1 MRRGP
6 LMGKEGTM
14 AGLDEDKRGATPDH
28 ARKRGVIP
36 LIVALVV
43 LLAVA
48 VCGIAYFVMQNAAAE
63 KIRAEQQALGPES
76 SPEEPPTDEPVED
89 TRPVNPVDFPTLK
102 AEHPDIYAWISIP
115 DTQVDYPV
123 VQSAV
128 DDNFYLRRDLD
139 GNYSVYGSIYSQS
152 MNATDFSDP
161 VTVLYG
167 HNSSDGLMFADLHK
181 FEDPTYF
188 DEHEEMYIYTPGHIL
203 TYRIISAYRY
213 DDRHILNS
221 FDFSDPEVRQEYF
234 ASVLNPVSMVVN
246 VREGVTLSPEDRIVQ
261 LSTCPRE
268 GSVSGGRYLVTGV
281 LVSDVETR

>member
-1 MRRGP
+1 
-6 LMGKEGTM
+6 MGKRE
-14 AGLDEDKRGATPDH
+14 ERGAQG
-28 ARKRGVIP
+28 ARPSRRKGVVP
-36 LIVALVV
+36 LVAALVV
-43 LLAVA
+43 LLAIAGCGVA
-48 VCGIAYFVMQNAAAE
+48 YLVMQNMAAE
-63 KIRAEQQALGPES
+63 RVRAEQQEGPDLEA
-76 SPEEPPTDEPVED
+76 PTEQAPTEPVED
-89 TRPVNPVDFPTLK
+89 ARPANPVDFPTLK
-102 AEHPDIYAWISIP
+102 AEHPDVYAWITIP
-115 DTQVDYPV
+115 DTQVNYPV
-123 VQSAV
+123 VQSAT

-181 FEDPTYF
+181 FEDPEYF
-188 DEHEEMYIYTPGHIL
+188 AAHEDMYIYTPGHIL

-221 FDFSDPEVRQEYF
+221 FDFSDPEVRQQYF
-234 ASVLNPVSMVVN
+234 ESVLNPVSMVVN
-246 VREGVTLSPEDRIVQ
+246 VREGATLSADDRIVQ

-268 GSVSGGRYLVTGV
+268 GSVSGNRYLVTGV

>member
-1 MRRGP
+1 
-6 LMGKEGTM
+6 MGKRE
-14 AGLDEDKRGATPDH
+14 ERGAQG
-28 ARKRGVIP
+28 ASSSRRKGVVP
-36 LIVALVV
+36 LVAALVV
-43 LLAVA
+43 LLAIAGCGVA
-48 VCGIAYFVMQNAAAE
+48 YLVMQNVAAE
-63 KIRAEQQALGPES
+63 RVRAEQQEGPDLEA
-76 SPEEPPTDEPVED
+76 PAEQAPTEPVED
-89 TRPVNPVDFPTLK
+89 ARPANPVDFPTLK
-102 AEHPDIYAWISIP
+102 AEHPDVYAWITIP
-115 DTQVDYPV
+115 DTQVNYPV
-123 VQSAV
+123 VQSAT

-181 FEDPTYF
+181 FEDPEYF
-188 DEHEEMYIYTPGHIL
+188 AAHEDMYIYTPGHIL

-221 FDFSDPEVRQEYF
+221 FDFSDPEVRQQYF
-234 ASVLNPVSMVVN
+234 ESVLNPVSMVVN
-246 VREGVTLSPEDRIVQ
+246 VLDGATLSADDRIVQ

-268 GSVSGGRYLVTGV
+268 GSVSGNRYLVTGV

>member
-1 MRRGP
+1 
-6 LMGKEGTM
+6 MGKRE
-14 AGLDEDKRGATPDH
+14 ERGAQG
-28 ARKRGVIP
+28 ASSSRRKGVVP
-36 LIVALVV
+36 LVAALVV
-43 LLAVA
+43 LLAIA
-48 VCGIAYFVMQNAAAE
+48 GCGVAYFVMQNMAAE
-63 KIRAEQQALGPES
+63 RVRAEQQEGPDLEA
-76 SPEEPPTDEPVED
+76 PTEQAPTEPVED
-89 TRPVNPVDFPTLK
+89 ARPANPVDFPTLK
-102 AEHPDIYAWISIP
+102 AEHPDVYAWITIP
-115 DTQVDYPV
+115 DTQVNYPV
-123 VQSAV
+123 VQSAT

-181 FEDPTYF
+181 FEDPEYF
-188 DEHEEMYIYTPGHIL
+188 AAHEDMYIYTPGHIL

-221 FDFSDPEVRQEYF
+221 FDFSDPEVRQQYF
-234 ASVLNPVSMVVN
+234 ESVLNPVSMVVN
-246 VREGVTLSPEDRIVQ
+246 VREGATLSADDRIVQ

-268 GSVSGGRYLVTGV
+268 GSVSGNRYLVTGV

>member
-1 MRRGP
+1 M
-6 LMGKEGTM
+6 
-14 AGLDEDKRGATPDH
+14 
-28 ARKRGVIP
+28 
-36 LIVALVV
+36 
-43 LLAVA
+43 
-48 VCGIAYFVMQNAAAE
+48 
-63 KIRAEQQALGPES
+63 
-76 SPEEPPTDEPVED
+76 
-89 TRPVNPVDFPTLK
+89 
-102 AEHPDIYAWISIP
+102 
-115 DTQVDYPV
+115 
-123 VQSAV
+123 VQSSV

-181 FEDPTYF
+181 FEDPEYF
-188 DEHEEMYIYTPGHIL
+188 AAHEDLYIYTPGHIL

-221 FDFSDPEVRQEYF
+221 FDFSDPEVRQRYF
-234 ASVLNPVSMVVN
+234 DSVLNPVSMVVN
-246 VREGVTLSPEDRIVQ
+246 VREGATLSADDRIVQ

>member
-1 MRRGP
+1 MP
-6 LMGKEGTM
+6 LV
-14 AGLDEDKRGATPDH
+14 A
-28 ARKRGVIP
+28 
-36 LIVALVV
+36 ALVV
-43 LLAVA
+43 LLAIAGCGVA
-48 VCGIAYFVMQNAAAE
+48 YLVMQNMAAE
-63 KIRAEQQALGPES
+63 RVRDEQQEGPDLEAPAEQA
-76 SPEEPPTDEPVED
+76 PTEPVED
-89 TRPVNPVDFPTLK
+89 ARPANPVDFPTLK
-102 AEHPDIYAWISIP
+102 AEHPDVYAWITIP
-115 DTQVDYPV
+115 DTQVNYPV
-123 VQSAV
+123 VQSAT

-181 FEDPTYF
+181 FEDPEYF
-188 DEHEEMYIYTPGHIL
+188 AAHEDMYIYTPGHIL

-221 FDFSDPEVRQEYF
+221 FDFSDPEVRQQYF
-234 ASVLNPVSMVVN
+234 ESVLNPVSMVVN
-246 VREGVTLSPEDRIVQ
+246 VREGATLSADDRIVQ

-268 GSVSGGRYLVTGV
+268 GSVSGNRYLVTGV

>member
-1 MRRGP
+1 
-6 LMGKEGTM
+6 M
-14 AGLDEDKRGATPDH
+14 APRPCGEKNSPP
-28 ARKRGVIP
+28 ARP
-36 LIVALVV
+36 A
-43 LLAVA
+43 
-48 VCGIAYFVMQNAAAE
+48 
-63 KIRAEQQALGPES
+63 
-76 SPEEPPTDEPVED
+76 
-89 TRPVNPVDFPTLK
+89 NPVDFPTLK
-102 AEHPDIYAWISIP
+102 AEHPDVYAWITIP
-115 DTQVDYPV
+115 DTQVNYPV
-123 VQSAV
+123 VQSAT

-181 FEDPTYF
+181 FEDPEYF
-188 DEHEEMYIYTPGHIL
+188 ATHEDMYIYTPGHIL

-221 FDFSDPEVRQEYF
+221 FDFSDPEVRQQYF
-234 ASVLNPVSMVVN
+234 ESVLNPVSMVVN
-246 VREGVTLSPEDRIVQ
+246 VREGATLSADDRIVQ

-268 GSVSGGRYLVTGV
+268 GSVSGNRYLVTGV

>member
-1 MRRGP
+1 MSGLGKVEKHGGARRRGVVP
-6 LMGKEGTM
+6 L
-14 AGLDEDKRGATPDH
+14 
-28 ARKRGVIP
+28 V
-36 LIVALVV
+36 VALVV

-48 VCGIAYFVMQNAAAE
+48 GCGIAYFVMQGAAAE
-63 KIRAEQQALGPES
+63 KIRSEQEALGPGAAANEA
-76 SPEEPPTDEPVED
+76 PAEDADPEPVED
-89 TRPVNPVDFPTLK
+89 PRPANPVDFPALK
-102 AEHPDIYAWISIP
+102 AEHPDVYAWISIP
-115 DTQVDYPV
+115 DTQIDYPV
-123 VQSAV
+123 VQSSV

-181 FEDPTYF
+181 FEDPEYF
-188 DEHEEMYIYTPGHIL
+188 AAHEDLYIYTPGHIL

-221 FDFSDPEVRQEYF
+221 FDFSDPEVRQQYF
-234 ASVLNPVSMVVN
+234 DSVLNPVSMVVN
-246 VREGVTLSPEDRIVQ
+246 VREGVTLSADDRIVQ

>member
-1 MRRGP
+1 
-6 LMGKEGTM
+6 MGKRE
-14 AGLDEDKRGATPDH
+14 ERGAQG
-28 ARKRGVIP
+28 ASSSRRKGVVP
-36 LIVALVV
+36 LVAALVV
-43 LLAVA
+43 LLAIAGCGVA
-48 VCGIAYFVMQNAAAE
+48 YLVMQNMAAE
-63 KIRAEQQALGPES
+63 RVRAEQQEGPDLEAHA
-76 SPEEPPTDEPVED
+76 EQAPTEPVED
-89 TRPVNPVDFPTLK
+89 ARPANPVDFPTLK
-102 AEHPDIYAWISIP
+102 AEHPDVYAWITIP
-115 DTQVDYPV
+115 DTQVNYPV
-123 VQSAV
+123 VQSAT

-181 FEDPTYF
+181 FEDPEYF
-188 DEHEEMYIYTPGHIL
+188 AAHEDMYIYTPGHIL

-221 FDFSDPEVRQEYF
+221 FDFSDPEVRQQYF
-234 ASVLNPVSMVVN
+234 ESVLNPVSMVVN
-246 VREGVTLSPEDRIVQ
+246 VREGATLSADDRIVQ

-268 GSVSGGRYLVTGV
+268 GSVSGNRYLVTGV

>member
-1 MRRGP
+1 
-6 LMGKEGTM
+6 MGKRE
-14 AGLDEDKRGATPDH
+14 ERGAQG
-28 ARKRGVIP
+28 ASSSRRKGVVP
-36 LIVALVV
+36 LVAALVV
-43 LLAVA
+43 LLAIAGCGVA
-48 VCGIAYFVMQNAAAE
+48 YLVMQNMAAE
-63 KIRAEQQALGPES
+63 RVRAEQQEGPDLEA
-76 SPEEPPTDEPVED
+76 PAEQAPTEPVED
-89 TRPVNPVDFPTLK
+89 ARPANPVDFPTLK
-102 AEHPDIYAWISIP
+102 AEHPDVYAWITIP
-115 DTQVDYPV
+115 DTQVNYPV
-123 VQSAV
+123 VQSAT

-181 FEDPTYF
+181 FEDPEYF
-188 DEHEEMYIYTPGHIL
+188 AAHEDMYIYTPGHIL

-221 FDFSDPEVRQEYF
+221 FDFSDPEVRQQYF
-234 ASVLNPVSMVVN
+234 ESVLNPVSMVVN
-246 VREGVTLSPEDRIVQ
+246 VREGATLSADDRIVQ

-268 GSVSGGRYLVTGV
+268 GSVSGNRYLVTGV